1 MAVNSTG
8 NHDGMLPIDE
18 LRESKGDAGG
28 ELFALGKKA
37 EDFLESRSW
46 CRRVLKGWLD
56 IQWGKILGV
65 FYFVFEPESPDRPQ
79 STWVVVGDLP
89 PGCVPVEGNP
99 NGACAL
105 ATHAARL
112 QDWVDSVFLEQ
123 PVDSLIDVNVPPQA
137 QWAMQLQSRLR
148 IIRSAL
154 KQDYA
159 KEVAQCLR
167 RSTPRFAP
175 RISAVRKRVLT
186 RLKRRSIETNP
197 FAHEIR
203 ILALRSPQEVAKKI
217 IVRSTLG
224 ALAEDRDDITELKEW
239 FARQGLSDGVDAAE
253 ADLLSRS
260 PGNLSDTE
268 RKDLSWNG
276 EFVRPLLW
284 AGGML
289 RHLEFPSAQRSLRRL
304 FPLIPPEVPT
314 RSFIESFRLRRTDE
328 ILYQTDLHYCLA
340 WTVVNSGDS
349 LDVLIGDRAAP
360 GVVVER
366 NRAFQWLTA
375 GSRWE
380 RPGFPRPKGQ

>member
-8 NHDGMLPIDE
+8 NHDGMLPIDK
-18 LRESKGDAGG
+18 LRESKGDDRG
-28 ELFALGKKA
+28 ELLALVKKA

-46 CRRVLKGWLD
+46 CRRVLKGRLD
-56 IQWGKILGV
+56 IEWGKILGV
-65 FYFVFEPESPDRPQ
+65 FYFIIEPESPDQPE

-89 PGCVPVEGNP
+89 PGCVPAEGNP
-99 NGACAL
+99 NRACAL
-105 ATHAARL
+105 ETHAARL

-123 PVDSLIDVNVPPQA
+123 PVDGSMEVNVPPQA

-148 IIRSAL
+148 IIRGAL
-154 KQDYA
+154 K
-159 KEVAQCLR
+159 KEYSRELAQCPR
-167 RSTPRFAP
+167 RRPPRFAP
-175 RISAVRKRVLT
+175 RISGVRKRVLT
-186 RLKRRSIETNP
+186 RLERRSIETNP

-203 ILALRSPQEVAKKI
+203 ILALRSPEEVAKKI
-217 IVRSTLG
+217 IVRSVLG
-224 ALAEDRDDITELKEW
+224 ALAEDRDDLTELKGW
-239 FARQGLSDGVDAAE
+239 FARQGLSDGMDGTE

-260 PGNLSDTE
+260 PANLSDRE
-268 RKDLSWNG
+268 RRDLSWNG

-289 RHLEFPSAQRSLRRL
+289 RYLAFPSSQGSLRRL
-304 FPLIPPEVPT
+304 LKLIPPEVPT
-314 RSFIESFRLRRTDE
+314 RSFIESFRLRHKDE

-340 WTVVNSGDS
+340 WTVVNSGES
-349 LDVLIGDRAAP
+349 LDELIGDRADP

-380 RPGFPRPKGQ
+380 RPEILQP